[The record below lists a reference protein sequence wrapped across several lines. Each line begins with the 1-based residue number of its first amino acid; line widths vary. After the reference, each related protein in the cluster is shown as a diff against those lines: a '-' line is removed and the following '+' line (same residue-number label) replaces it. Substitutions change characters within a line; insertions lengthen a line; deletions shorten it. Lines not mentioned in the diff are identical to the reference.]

1 MECEYASLL
10 FMMHNT
16 DRYKKIQTWTELKL
30 TKRRKKQIIIREK
43 QKKKSQLREW
53 IEALLWAVIVVFL
66 INQYIFQL
74 YEIPTPSMENTLLVK
89 DRVFVNKFIY
99 GPEIYPGGPKIL
111 SFNKP
116 ERNEIIVF
124 ENPNYLSR
132 GPVFDVVNRIV
143 YMITLSLVNLDKDE
157 NGDPRSQ
164 LYVKRAIGF
173 PGDIVS
179 FEKGNVYIQPDGYG
193 AKISEEVFRL
203 KSGYEFPMKRQIL
216 ADDYETFSPAAYKQ
230 AYASNKIR
238 LPASLTGIALK
249 TSSSF
254 IDYYHFY
261 KEYYTMQKK
270 IDPSDFHIQSL
281 AARYKNGF
289 YIPENYVLPFGD
301 NRDNSSD
308 GRYFGPIAFKNV
320 LGKTIFKFWP
330 LNRIGIAN

>member
-10 FMMHNT
+10 FMIHNT
-16 DRYKKIQTWTELKL
+16 DRYKRIQTWTELKL
-30 TKRRKKQIIIREK
+30 TKRRKKQIKIREK
-43 QKKKSQLREW
+43 QKKKSQIREW

-89 DRVFVNKFIY
+89 DRVFVNKFTY
-99 GPEIYPGGPKIL
+99 GPELYPGGPKIL

-143 YMITLSLVNLDKDE
+143 YMITFSLVNLDKDE
-157 NGDPRSQ
+157 NGNPRSQ
-164 LYVKRAIGF
+164 LYVKRAIGL
-173 PGDIVS
+173 PGDIVN
-179 FEKGNVYIQPDGYG
+179 FEKGNVYIQPEGY
-193 AKISEEVFRL
+193 AEKLSEEDFRIE
-203 KSGYEFPMKRQIL
+203 SGYDFPMKRQISGV
-216 ADDYETFSPAAYKQ
+216 DYEAFSTAAYKQ
-230 AYASNKIR
+230 AYTSKKIL
-238 LPASLTGIALK
+238 LPASLTDDTQR
-249 TSSSF
+249 TSSNF
-254 IDYYHFY
+254 VDYYHFY
-261 KEYYTMQKK
+261 REYYEMQKK
-270 IDPSDFHIQSL
+270 IDPSDGNIQSL
-281 AARYKNGF
+281 SARYKNGF
-289 YIPENYVLPFGD
+289 YIPENHVLPFGD

-330 LNRIGIAN
+330 LNRIGLAD

>member
-10 FMMHNT
+10 FMIHNT
-16 DRYKKIQTWTELKL
+16 DRYKKIQSWTELKL
-30 TKRRKKQIIIREK
+30 TNRRKKQIAIRIK
-43 QKKKSQLREW
+43 QKKKSQIREW
-53 IEALLWAVIVVFL
+53 VEALLWAVIVVFL
-66 INQYIFQL
+66 INQYVFQL

-89 DRVFVNKFIY
+89 DRVFVNKFTY

-111 SFNKP
+111 SFNQP

-124 ENPNYLSR
+124 ENPNYISR

-157 NGDPRSQ
+157 NGNPRSQ
-164 LYVKRAIGF
+164 LYVKRAIGL
-173 PGDIVS
+173 PGDTVS
-179 FEKGNVYIQPDGYG
+179 FSKGNVFIQPEGYKE
-193 AKISEEVFRL
+193 KISEKDFRME
-203 KSGYEFPMKRQIL
+203 SGYDFPMKRQIL
-216 ADDYETFSPAAYKQ
+216 AIDYAAYSSAAYKQ
-230 AYASNKIR
+230 AYSSKKIR
-238 LPASLTGIALK
+238 LPESL
-249 TSSSF
+249 SSNNLPGSSNF

-270 IDPSDFHIQSL
+270 IDPSDANIQSL

-289 YIPENYVLPFGD
+289 YIPEKYVLPFGD

-308 GRYFGPIAFKNV
+308 GRYFGPIAFQNV

-330 LNRIGIAN
+330 LNRIGIAK

>member
-1 MECEYASLL
+1 MECEYATLL
-10 FMMHNT
+10 FMIHNT
-16 DRYKKIQTWTELKL
+16 DRYKKIQSWTEHKL
-30 TKRRKKQIIIREK
+30 TKRRKKQITAREK

-53 IEALLWAVIVVFL
+53 VEALLWAVMVVFL

-74 YEIPTPSMENTLLVK
+74 YEIPTPSMENTLMVK
-89 DRVFVNKFIY
+89 DRVFVNKFTY

-111 SFNKP
+111 SFNQPK
-116 ERNEIIVF
+116 RNEIIVF
-124 ENPNYLSR
+124 LNPNYLSR

-164 LYVKRAIGF
+164 LFVKRAIGL
-173 PGDIVS
+173 PGDTVS
-179 FEKGNVYIQPDGYG
+179 FEKGNVFIQPDGYYE
-193 AKISEEVFRL
+193 KVSEEVFRME
-203 KSGYEFPMKRQIL
+203 SGYDFPMKRQIPEN
-216 ADDYETFSPAAYKQ
+216 DYETFSTAAYIQ
-230 AYASNKIR
+230 AYNSKKIR
-238 LPASLTGIALK
+238 LPEYLNSNTAQ
-249 TSSSF
+249 SSSHF

-261 KEYYTMQKK
+261 KEYYAMQKK
-270 IDPSDFHIQSL
+270 VDPSDFKIQSL

-308 GRYFGPIAFKNV
+308 GRYFGPIEFKHV

-330 LNRIGIAN
+330 LNRLGIAE

>member
-10 FMMHNT
+10 FMIHNT
-16 DRYKKIQTWTELKL
+16 DRYKRIQTWTELKL
-30 TKRRKKQIIIREK
+30 TKRRKKLIKTREK
-43 QKKKSQLREW
+43 QKKKSQIREW

-89 DRVFVNKFIY
+89 DRVFVNKFTY

-132 GPVFDVVNRIV
+132 GPIFDVVNRIV
-143 YMITLSLVNLDKDE
+143 YMITFSLVNLDKDE
-157 NGDPRSQ
+157 NGNPRSQ
-164 LYVKRAIGF
+164 LYVKRAIGL
-173 PGDIVS
+173 PGDIVN
-179 FEKGNVYIQPDGYG
+179 FEKGNVYIQPEGY
-193 AKISEEVFRL
+193 AEKLSEEDFRIV
-203 KSGYEFPMKRQIL
+203 SGYDFPMKRQIP
-216 ADDYETFSPAAYKQ
+216 AVDYKAFSAAAYKQ
-230 AYASNKIR
+230 AYTSKNII
-238 LPASLTGIALK
+238 LPASLTDNTLG
-249 TSSSF
+249 TSSNF

-261 KEYYTMQKK
+261 REYYAMQKK
-270 IDPSDFHIQSL
+270 IDPSDGNLQSL
-281 AARYKNGF
+281 SARYKNGF

-330 LNRIGIAN
+330 LNRIGIAK

>member
-1 MECEYASLL
+1 MECEYATLL
-10 FMMHNT
+10 FMIHNT
-16 DRYKKIQTWTELKL
+16 DRYKKIQSWTEHKL
-30 TKRRKKQIIIREK
+30 TKRRKKQITTREK

-53 IEALLWAVIVVFL
+53 VEALLWAVMVVFL

-89 DRVFVNKFIY
+89 DRVFVNKFTY

-111 SFNKP
+111 SLNQP

-157 NGDPRSQ
+157 NGDPRAQ
-164 LYVKRAIGF
+164 LYVKRAIGL
-173 PGDIVS
+173 PGDTVS
-179 FEKGNVYIQPDGYG
+179 FEKGNVFIQPEGYYE
-193 AKISEEVFRL
+193 KVCEEVFRIE
-203 KSGYEFPMKRQIL
+203 SGYDFPMKRQIPEN
-216 ADDYETFSPAAYKQ
+216 DYEAFSTTAYIQ
-230 AYASNKIR
+230 AYNSKNIR
-238 LPASLTGIALK
+238 LPEYLNSK
-249 TSSSF
+249 TPQSSSNF

-261 KEYYTMQKK
+261 KEYYAMQKK
-270 IDPSDFHIQSL
+270 VDPSDFKIQSL

-330 LNRIGIAN
+330 LNRIGIAK